1 LRIWKAVPSA
11 SAFRADNAGALLA
24 NGLLLPSRFALQLAA
39 AWLVV
44 GVGAALAGAVE
55 PWLYAGGVLLGA
67 MLTDAVWLSRRPR
80 PSAERRVAAALA
92 VGRWHDVTL
101 RIASTAPD
109 ALRVEIR
116 DHVPVHF
123 HTRALP
129 LHHVLP
135 ARGWIETSYAIRPTT
150 RGAFEFQPLA
160 LRLRTRLGLMERQLR
175 AADAQAVRV
184 YPDFGAL
191 SGYALLATDHRL
203 SQMGI
208 LQRRRRGEGM
218 DFQQLREYRRGDS
231 LRRIDWK
238 ATARMHRLISREYQ
252 DERDQAIVIVL
263 DCGRRM
269 GAADG
274 EMSHFDRALNAALL
288 LAHVGLSHGDAVG
301 VLTMAGDS
309 RFIAPRKARSTT
321 TLMLNLLYDLQP
333 TLHTSDYY
341 AAALDVMRRVHR
353 RALVV
358 VISNLR
364 DEDDDTLMPA
374 LGLLRRR
381 HLVLFASLRETVL
394 GSTLSAPVR
403 DLDDALTHAATADYL
418 HARQAAFN
426 RLERAGAMLIDVEP
440 QDLPLALVNRYLEVK
455 GSGVL

>member
-1 LRIWKAVPSA
+1 V
-11 SAFRADNAGALLA
+11 
-24 NGLLLPSRFALQLAA
+24 LLPSRLALQLGALWLLAGIAA
-39 AWLVV
+39 ALI
-44 GVGAALAGAVE
+44 GAPE
-55 PWLYAGGVLLGA
+55 PWIYAGGLLLGA
-67 MLTDAVWLSRRPR
+67 VLTDALWLLRRPR
-80 PSAERRVAAALA
+80 PSAERRAPAALA
-92 VGRWHDVTL
+92 VGRWHEVTVKL
-101 RIASTAPD
+101 TNRAPD
-109 ALRVEIR
+109 GLRAEIR
-116 DHVPVHF
+116 DHVPARF

-129 LHHVLP
+129 LHLVLP
-135 ARGWIETSYAIRPTT
+135 ARGWVESTYAIRPTT
-150 RGAFEFQPLA
+150 RGAFRFEPMA

-175 AADAQAVRV
+175 IGESQPVRV

-269 GAADG
+269 SAVDG
-274 EMSHFDRALNAALL
+274 EMSHFDAALNAALL
-288 LAHVGLSHGDAVG
+288 LAHVGLNHGDAVG
-301 VLTMAGDS
+301 MLTMAGES

-341 AAALDVMRRVHR
+341 AAALDLMRRVQR

-358 VISNLR
+358 VVSNLR
-364 DEDDDTLMPA
+364 DEDDDTLIPA

-403 DLDDALTHAATADYL
+403 DLDGALTHAATADYL
-418 HARQAAFN
+418 QARQATFN
-426 RLERAGAMLIDVEP
+426 RLERAGAMLLDVEP
-440 QDLPLALVNRYLEVK
+440 QELPLALVNRYLDVK
-455 GSGVL
+455 RAGIL

>member
-1 LRIWKAVPSA
+1 M
-11 SAFRADNAGALLA
+11 
-24 NGLLLPSRFALQLAA
+24 LLPARLALQLVAL
-39 AWLVV
+39 WLVA
-44 GVGAALAGAVE
+44 GVAVAVFGLQAELWQYAGAT
-55 PWLYAGGVLLGA
+55 LFGA
-67 MLTDAVWLSRRPR
+67 MAADALLLLRTPVPQGSR
-80 PSAERRVAAALA
+80 SSAAALA
-92 VGRWHDVTL
+92 AGRWHDVGLKLTNSARHML
-101 RIASTAPD
+101 RA
-109 ALRVEIR
+109 EIR
-116 DHVPVHF
+116 DHVPTPF
-123 HTRALP
+123 QTRALP
-129 LHHVLP
+129 VSLELP
-135 ARGWIETSYAIRPTT
+135 AHGWVQSSYGVRSMT
-150 RGAFEFQPLA
+150 RGSFRFERIA
-160 LRLRTRLGLMERQLR
+160 LRLRTRWGLMERQL
-175 AADAQAVRV
+175 AVGEPQPVRV

-191 SGYALLATDHRL
+191 AGYALLATDNRL

-238 ATARMHRLISREYQ
+238 ATARMHRLIAREYQ

-269 GAADG
+269 AASDG
-274 EMSHFDRALNAALL
+274 ELSHFDAALNAALL
-288 LAHVGLSHGDAVG
+288 LAHVGLHHGDAVG
-301 VLTMAGDS
+301 VLTMAGES

-333 TLHTSDYY
+333 TLTTSDYH
-341 AAALDVMRRVHR
+341 AAALDLMRRVHR

-364 DEDDDTLMPA
+364 DEDDDTLLPA

-394 GSTLSAPVR
+394 GRTLSAPVG
-403 DLDDALTHAATADYL
+403 DLDAALRHAATADYL
-418 HARQAAFN
+418 QARQASFG

-440 QDLPLALVNRYLEVK
+440 QELPLALVNRYLEVK
-455 GSGVL
+455 RSGML